1 MKEGDVDD
9 PMRGG
14 GEEVEGDMA
23 EERKSDGVTN
33 FGDTPANYKVLC
45 LRAHCISINDRLTM
59 LCAYVHIIDEV
70 YIEQCIH

>member
-9 PMRGG
+9 PIRGG
-14 GEEVEGDMA
+14 GEEVDMEGVMA

-33 FGDTPANYKVLC
+33 FGDTPVNYKVLC

-59 LCAYVHIIDEV
+59 LCAI
-70 YIEQCIH
+70 CT